1 MAAKEFPSL
10 SFIKFLSKIPS
21 NSSSL
26 LDFAVRDTHNY
37 CMEHSMRLNPKK
49 MLVDDREL
57 YGKSEHYNE
66 TPV

>member
-37 CMEHSMRLNPKK
+37 CMGHSMRLNPKK
-49 MLVDDREL
+49 C
-57 YGKSEHYNE
+57 
-66 TPV
+66 